1 MTCMREKTSEQL
13 LTARYLVVFGAV
25 LFAVNFSLPAGSHPE
40 REDVS
45 PQVVEVPKKQAHYQ
59 AYLAERDAEFD
70 RQLVKKVAEETLIT
84 DLTFAKLVFEALDDS
99 AAEFDVD
106 PWLLA
111 SLIRVESAGNPNA
124 ISKVGALGLMQIM
137 PPTGKQIA
145 VELGID
151 WTGPEML
158 FDPVLNIRMG
168 TYYLS
173 CLLAKFHGNLH
184 AALAAYNWGPGHIRS
199 RITQRRKLP
208 VEYARKILV
217 RLPVEVPA
225 WASEAS

>member
-1 MTCMREKTSEQL
+1 
-13 LTARYLVVFGAV
+13 
-25 LFAVNFSLPAGSHPE
+25 
-40 REDVS
+40 VS
-45 PQVVEVPKKQAHYQ
+45 PQVVKVLREQTRHQ
-59 AYLAERDAEFD
+59 AYLAERDAEID
-70 RQLVKKVAEETLIT
+70 RRMVQKIAEETLIT
-84 DLTFAKLVFEALDDS
+84 DLTFAKLVSDALDDS

-106 PWLLA
+106 PWLMA

-137 PPTGKQIA
+137 PATGKQIA
-145 VELGID
+145 DELGID

-184 AALAAYNWGPGHIRS
+184 AALAAYNWGPGHIRD

-208 VEYARKILV
+208 VEYARKILG
-217 RLPVEVPA
+217 RLPEAPA